1 MASITRGFKFNAVT
15 SHSSSSIL
23 VVVLLF
29 DFPFKVDGRV
39 RRGFVHVIRQK
50 SKDSRGSSHTHRGW
64 LRGLPTLCV
73 CVNEQRGEEWI
84 GEKKK
89 ALKSFWREGKKK
101 KTKQEK
107 QADSLIDIAAARPND
122 LMDHTFLYMRRNSRP
137 TDRPTDK
144 RRAERQKGEKNSQSK
159 SPAASNRIF
168 FFIFRK

>member
-64 LRGLPTLCV
+64 LKGLPTLCV

-84 GEKKK
+84 GGKKK
-89 ALKSFWREGKKK
+89 ALKSFWREGRKKK

-137 TDRPTDK
+137 TDRPTD
-144 RRAERQKGEKNSQSK
+144 RQKPRREAKRGEKFS
-159 SPAASNRIF
+159 I
-168 FFIFRK
+168 

>member
-1 MASITRGFKFNAVT
+1 M
-15 SHSSSSIL
+15 
-23 VVVLLF
+23 
-29 DFPFKVDGRV
+29 
-39 RRGFVHVIRQK
+39 
-50 SKDSRGSSHTHRGW
+50 
-64 LRGLPTLCV
+64 CV

-89 ALKSFWREGKKK
+89 LLKAFDGKEEKKK

-122 LMDHTFLYMRRNSRP
+122 LMDHTFIYAPQFP

-144 RRAERQKGEKNSQSK
+144 SRAERQKGEKNSQSK